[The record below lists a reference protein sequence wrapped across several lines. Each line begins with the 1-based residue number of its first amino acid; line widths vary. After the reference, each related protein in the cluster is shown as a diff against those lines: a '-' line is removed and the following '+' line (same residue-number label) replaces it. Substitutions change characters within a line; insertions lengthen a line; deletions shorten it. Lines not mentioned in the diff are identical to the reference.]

1 MKKETKKKKK
11 VEKKKISKKKTVKT
25 VIKDGDL
32 YIAKE
37 DVNAGEPVATE
48 TAPAIDANGVEYK
61 PCTDCEAPA
70 VEHFSNVVLK
80 SNHMRQAE
88 INNRV
93 SLVMSFNPQ
102 IARNSI
108 GEWSCCIGYDNEV
121 GLFTTGKSALEAVL
135 IMFTK
140 LS

>member
-11 VEKKKISKKKTVKT
+11 VVKVSKKKVK
-25 VIKDGDL
+25 V
-32 YIAKE
+32 APVVE
-37 DVNAGEPVATE
+37 DPVAIE
-48 TAPAIDANGVEYK
+48 TAPAMDANGVEYK
-61 PCTDCEAPA
+61 PCADCEAPA

>member
-11 VEKKKISKKKTVKT
+11 AVKVSKKKVK
-25 VIKDGDL
+25 V
-32 YIAKE
+32 APVVE
-37 DVNAGEPVATE
+37 EPVAIE
-48 TAPAIDANGVEYK
+48 TAPAMDANGVEYK